1 MDIYI
6 SDDEKG
12 ENIRRWLYGNGYLVI
27 AGSILG
33 IAEIFLGSY
42 LPNYQK
48 MQVEK
53 ASNIYQQ
60 VTIFSA
66 EGRRSDAENKHQLLL
81 SQFSSTPYAVFS
93 SFEMVK
99 LTLNSDSEAAKS
111 YLRWIIYNATLIG
124 HVEIALLR
132 LAKICM
138 AEDKFAISSSLI
150 GESVSSSFVSFF
162 SELRGDIAVKQGEFT
177 EALAAYQ
184 NATLG
189 LIEDDPRLVFL
200 KMKIDDMAVGY
211 DD

>member
-33 IAEIFLGSY
+33 IAVIFLGSY

-48 MQVEK
+48 MQVEN

-60 VTIFSA
+60 VTNFSA

-111 YLRWIIYNATLIG
+111 YLRWIISNAILTG

-132 LAKICM
+132 LAKVCM
-138 AEDKFAISSSLI
+138 AEDNFVVSSSLI
-150 GESVSSSFVSFF
+150 DESSSVSFISLF
-162 SELRGDIAVKQGEFT
+162 SELRGDIAGEQKKFT

-184 NATLG
+184 HATLG
-189 LIEDDPRLVFL
+189 LIKEDPRLVLL
-200 KMKIDDMAVGY
+200 KMKINDMVVGN
-211 DD
+211 DN

>member
-12 ENIRRWLYGNGYLVI
+12 ENIRRWWYENGHLVI
-27 AGSILG
+27 TGSILG
-33 IAEIFLGSY
+33 IVVILIGIY
-42 LPNYQK
+42 LLDYKKIESEN
-48 MQVEK
+48 

-60 VTIFSA
+60 LTNLVA

-81 SQFSSTPYAVFS
+81 SRFSSTPYAVFS